1 MNQIQIGRFIASERK
16 RLGFTQ
22 KQLAEKLNISDK
34 TISKWECGNGF
45 PDVSLLIPLC
55 SELEITVNELLSG
68 ERVSEEDYQKK
79 AEENMMMIIKEKE
92 ENKKRYVLTIICG
105 IISVVS
111 YLTILLVVCF
121 YTNEISTPV
130 KLLLISVACAI
141 LAVGIFISVNGDRT
155 IGYFKCKHCGEHFVP
170 SRFDHNISAHIVTT
184 RHLKCPHC
192 HKKSWCKK
200 VMSKEG

>member
-45 PDVSLLIPLC
+45 PDVSLLMPLC

-170 SRFDHNISAHIVTT
+170 SRFDYNISAHIVTT